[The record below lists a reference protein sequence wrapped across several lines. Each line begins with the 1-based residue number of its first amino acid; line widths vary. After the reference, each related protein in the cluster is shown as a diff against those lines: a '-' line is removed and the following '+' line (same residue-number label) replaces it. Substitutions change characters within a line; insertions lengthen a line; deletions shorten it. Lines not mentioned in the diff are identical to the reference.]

1 MFLTSTYIA
10 QSVPNRYL
18 YNMALSDNIKAIRE
32 EKGLK
37 QIDVASHLNVDKS
50 AYSKIEKGSRNVT
63 VEELQAMATLFC
75 MTMDQIANYEGV
87 MPKEVTIEDKSMV
100 ERVKLIEQLNEEDK
114 KTIFSIIDKMLT
126 NKKFKDFFNKNV
138 AAL

>member
-1 MFLTSTYIA
+1 
-10 QSVPNRYL
+10 
-18 YNMALSDNIKAIRE
+18 
-32 EKGLK
+32 
-37 QIDVASHLNVDKS
+37 
-50 AYSKIEKGSRNVT
+50 
-63 VEELQAMATLFC
+63 
-75 MTMDQIANYEGV
+75 NYEGV
-87 MPKEVTIEDKSMV
+87 IPQEVTIEDKSMV

>member
-1 MFLTSTYIA
+1 MFLQSPYIA
-10 QSVPNRYL
+10 KCVVYRYL
-18 YNMALSDNIKAIRE
+18 CGMALSDNIKAIRE

-37 QIDVASHLNVDKS
+37 QIDVASHINVDKS

-63 VEELQAMATLFC
+63 VEELQGMATLFG
-75 MTMDQIANYEGV
+75 MSMDQVVNYEGV
-87 MPKEVTIEDKSMV
+87 MPQEVTIEDKSMV
-100 ERVKLIEQLNEEDK
+100 ERVKLIDQLDDEDK

-138 AAL
+138 ATL

>member
-1 MFLTSTYIA
+1 MFLQSPHIA
-10 QSVPNRYL
+10 KCVVNRYL
-18 YNMALSDNIKAIRE
+18 CGMALSDNIKAIRE

-37 QIDVASHLNVDKS
+37 QIDVASHINVDKS

-63 VEELQAMATLFC
+63 VEELQGMATLFG
-75 MTMDQIANYEGV
+75 MTMDQVVNYE
-87 MPKEVTIEDKSMV
+87 
-100 ERVKLIEQLNEEDK
+100 
-114 KTIFSIIDKMLT
+114 TIFSIIDKMLT

>member
-1 MFLTSTYIA
+1 
-10 QSVPNRYL
+10 
-18 YNMALSDNIKAIRE
+18 
-32 EKGLK
+32 
-37 QIDVASHLNVDKS
+37 
-50 AYSKIEKGSRNVT
+50 
-63 VEELQAMATLFC
+63 
-75 MTMDQIANYEGV
+75 
-87 MPKEVTIEDKSMV
+87 MV

>member
-1 MFLTSTYIA
+1 
-10 QSVPNRYL
+10 
-18 YNMALSDNIKAIRE
+18 MACFGHR
-32 EKGLK
+32 G
-37 QIDVASHLNVDKS
+37 QV
-50 AYSKIEKGSRNVT
+50 
-63 VEELQAMATLFC
+63 
-75 MTMDQIANYEGV
+75 ANYEGV
-87 MPKEVTIEDKSMV
+87 IPQEVTIEDKSMV

>member
-1 MFLTSTYIA
+1 MFLQSLHIA
-10 QSVPNRYL
+10 KCVVNRYL
-18 YNMALSDNIKAIRE
+18 CGMALSDNIKAIRE

-37 QIDVASHLNVDKS
+37 QIDVASHINVDKS

-63 VEELQAMATLFC
+63 VEELQGMATLFG
-75 MTMDQIANYEGV
+75 MTMDQVVNYEGV
-87 MPKEVTIEDKSMV
+87 IPQEVTIEDKSMV
-100 ERVKLIEQLNEEDK
+100 ERIKLIEQLNEEDK

>member
-1 MFLTSTYIA
+1 MSINVKIVL
-10 QSVPNRYL
+10 R
-18 YNMALSDNIKAIRE
+18 RC
-32 EKGLK
+32 LK
-37 QIDVASHLNVDKS
+37 IGIEVILISEPAVMPHINVDKS

-63 VEELQAMATLFC
+63 VEELQGMATLFG
-75 MTMDQIANYEGV
+75 MTMDQVVNYEGI
-87 MPKEVTIEDKSMV
+87 MPQEVTIEDKSMV

>member
-1 MFLTSTYIA
+1 
-10 QSVPNRYL
+10 VP
-18 YNMALSDNIKAIRE
+18 AG

-37 QIDVASHLNVDKS
+37 QIDVASYIRVDKS

-63 VEELQAMATLFC
+63 VEELQDMATLFG
-75 MTMDQIANYEGV
+75 MTMDQVVNYEGII
-87 MPKEVTIEDKSMV
+87 PQEVTIEDKSMI

>member
-1 MFLTSTYIA
+1 MWCDECIGSKLRVA
-10 QSVPNRYL
+10 
-18 YNMALSDNIKAIRE
+18 AIE
-32 EKGLK
+32 FFF
-37 QIDVASHLNVDKS
+37 VACFGHRGQV
-50 AYSKIEKGSRNVT
+50 
-63 VEELQAMATLFC
+63 
-75 MTMDQIANYEGV
+75 ANYEGV
-87 MPKEVTIEDKSMV
+87 IPQEVTIEDKSMV